1 MKTKEMRKKIHDILV
16 KHVHDTFYLSAELA
30 LRIGIE
36 CITLKG
42 TDDIQGMNFDEEYVK
57 VKSEDLK
64 RIYEEVRVEFE
75 EVHLDE
81 LTEKQVEKLEK
92 EIVKGSY
99 YLADYKNSFGVEPQ
113 EVANYAEGYLETKED
128 PEEYGYYETFYDYIQ
143 SVERID

>member
-1 MKTKEMRKKIHDILV
+1 MRKAVHDILV
-16 KHVHDTFYLSAELA
+16 KNDRDTYYLSAELA

-36 CITLKG
+36 CITLEKNG
-42 TDDIQGMNFDEEYVK
+42 IIGVNFDEEIVK
-57 VKSEDLK
+57 VPNDDVK

-81 LTEKQVEKLEK
+81 LTEKQVEKLER

-99 YLADYKNSFGVEPQ
+99 YLADYKNSFGVNPQ
-113 EVANYAEGYLETKED
+113 EVANYAEGYLETKDD

>member
-1 MKTKEMRKKIHDILV
+1 MKTQEMRKAVHDILV
-16 KHVHDTFYLSAELA
+16 KNDRDTYYLSAELA

-36 CITLKG
+36 CITLEKNG
-42 TDDIQGMNFDEEYVK
+42 IIGVNFDEEIVK
-57 VKSEDLK
+57 VPNDDVK

-81 LTEKQVEKLEK
+81 LTEKQVEKLER

-99 YLADYKNSFGVEPQ
+99 YLADYKNSFGVNPQ
-113 EVANYAEGYLETKED
+113 EVANYAEGYLETKDD

>member
-1 MKTKEMRKKIHDILV
+1 MKTKEMRKAIHDILV
-16 KHVHDTFYLSAELA
+16 KNDRDTYYLSAELA

-36 CITLKG
+36 CITLDKNG
-42 TDDIQGMNFDEEYVK
+42 IIGVNFDEEIVK
-57 VKSEDLK
+57 VPNDDVK
-64 RIYEEVRVEFE
+64 RIYDEVRVEFE

-81 LTEKQVEKLEK
+81 LTEKQVEKLER

-99 YLADYKNSFGVEPQ
+99 YLADYKNSFGVKPQ
-113 EVANYAEGYLETKED
+113 EVANYAEGYLETKDD

>member
-1 MKTKEMRKKIHDILV
+1 MRKAIHDILV
-16 KHVHDTFYLSAELA
+16 KNDRDTYYLSAELA

-36 CITLKG
+36 CITLEKNG
-42 TDDIQGMNFDEEYVK
+42 IIGVNFDEEIVK
-57 VKSEDLK
+57 VPNDDVK

-81 LTEKQVEKLEK
+81 LTEKQVEKLER

-99 YLADYKNSFGVEPQ
+99 YLADYKNSFGVNPQ
-113 EVANYAEGYLETKED
+113 EVANYAEGYLETKDD

>member
-1 MKTKEMRKKIHDILV
+1 MKTKEMRKAIHDILV
-16 KHVHDTFYLSAELA
+16 KNDRDTYYLSAELA

-36 CITLKG
+36 CITLEKNG
-42 TDDIQGMNFDEEYVK
+42 IIGVNFDEEIVK
-57 VKSEDLK
+57 VPNDDVK
-64 RIYEEVRVEFE
+64 RIYDEVRVAFQ

-81 LTEKQVEKLEK
+81 LTEKQVEKLER

-99 YLADYKNSFGVEPQ
+99 YLADYKNSFGVNPQ
-113 EVANYAEGYLETKED
+113 EVANYAEGYLETKDD

>member
-1 MKTKEMRKKIHDILV
+1 MKTKEMRKAVHDILV
-16 KHVHDTFYLSAELA
+16 KNDRDTYYLSAELA

-36 CITLKG
+36 CITLEKNG
-42 TDDIQGMNFDEEYVK
+42 IIGVNFDEEIVK
-57 VKSEDLK
+57 VPNDDVK

-81 LTEKQVEKLEK
+81 LTEKQVEKLER

-99 YLADYKNSFGVEPQ
+99 YLADYKNSFGVKPQ
-113 EVANYAEGYLETKED
+113 EVANYAEGYLETKDD

>member
-1 MKTKEMRKKIHDILV
+1 MKTKEMRKAIHDILV
-16 KHVHDTFYLSAELA
+16 KNDRDTYYLSAELA

-36 CITLKG
+36 CITLDKNG
-42 TDDIQGMNFDEEYVK
+42 IIGVNFDEEIVK
-57 VKSEDLK
+57 VPNDDVK
-64 RIYEEVRVEFE
+64 RIYDEVRVEFE

-81 LTEKQVEKLEK
+81 LTEKQVEKLER

-99 YLADYKNSFGVEPQ
+99 YLADYKNSFGVAPQ
-113 EVANYAEGYLETKED
+113 EVANYAEGYLETKDD

>member
-1 MKTKEMRKKIHDILV
+1 MRKAIHDILV
-16 KHVHDTFYLSAELA
+16 KNDRDTYYLSAELA

-36 CITLKG
+36 CITLDKNG
-42 TDDIQGMNFDEEYVK
+42 IIGVNFDEEIVK
-57 VKSEDLK
+57 VPNDDVK
-64 RIYEEVRVEFE
+64 RIYDEVRVEFE

-81 LTEKQVEKLEK
+81 LTEKQVEKLER

-99 YLADYKNSFGVEPQ
+99 YLADYKNSFGVAPQ
-113 EVANYAEGYLETKED
+113 EVANYAEGYLETKDD

>member
-1 MKTKEMRKKIHDILV
+1 MKTKEMRKAVHDILV
-16 KHVHDTFYLSAELA
+16 KNDRDTYYLSAELA

-36 CITLKG
+36 CITLEKNG
-42 TDDIQGMNFDEEYVK
+42 IIGVNFDEEIVK
-57 VKSEDLK
+57 VPNDDVK
-64 RIYEEVRVEFE
+64 RIYDEVRVEFE

-81 LTEKQVEKLEK
+81 LTEKQVEKLER

-99 YLADYKNSFGVEPQ
+99 YLADYKNSFGVAPQ
-113 EVANYAEGYLETKED
+113 EVANYAEGYLETKDD

>member
-1 MKTKEMRKKIHDILV
+1 MKTKEMRKSIHDILV
-16 KHVHDTFYLSAELA
+16 KNDRDTYYLSAELA

-36 CITLKG
+36 CITLDKNG
-42 TDDIQGMNFDEEYVK
+42 IIGVNFDEEIVK
-57 VKSEDLK
+57 VPNDDVK
-64 RIYEEVRVEFE
+64 RIYDEVRVEFE

-81 LTEKQVEKLEK
+81 LTEKQVEKLER

-99 YLADYKNSFGVEPQ
+99 YLADYKNSFGVAPQ
-113 EVANYAEGYLETKED
+113 EVANYAEGYLETKDD

>member
-1 MKTKEMRKKIHDILV
+1 MRKAVHDILV
-16 KHVHDTFYLSAELA
+16 KNDRDTYYLTAELA

-36 CITLKG
+36 CITLEKNG
-42 TDDIQGMNFDEEYVK
+42 IIGVNFDEEIVK
-57 VKSEDLK
+57 VPNDDVK

-81 LTEKQVEKLEK
+81 LTEKQVEKLER

-99 YLADYKNSFGVEPQ
+99 YLADYKNSFGVKPQ
-113 EVANYAEGYLETKED
+113 EVANYAEGYLETKDD

>member
-1 MKTKEMRKKIHDILV
+1 MRKSIHDILV
-16 KHVHDTFYLSAELA
+16 KNDRDTYYLPAELA

-36 CITLKG
+36 CITLEKNG
-42 TDDIQGMNFDEEYVK
+42 IIGVNFDEEIVK
-57 VKSEDLK
+57 VPNDDVK

-81 LTEKQVEKLEK
+81 LTEKQVEKLER

-99 YLADYKNSFGVEPQ
+99 YLADYKNSFGVKPQ
-113 EVANYAEGYLETKED
+113 EVANYAEGYLETKDD